1 MNMRAMEDQIYV
13 CRMGYGFCLR
23 RLVLTFWVR
32 ILCLCFED
40 LSFHYEINQN
50 EVIHVFGFH
59 YFTIQ
64 MVPCGVQCHSPQ
76 IWQKTK

>member
-1 MNMRAMEDQIYV
+1 MS
-13 CRMGYGFCLR
+13 YGLGFLFEAISFDF
-23 RLVLTFWVR
+23 LSENSY
-32 ILCLCFED
+32 LCFENV
-40 LSFHYEINQN
+40 SFHYEINQN